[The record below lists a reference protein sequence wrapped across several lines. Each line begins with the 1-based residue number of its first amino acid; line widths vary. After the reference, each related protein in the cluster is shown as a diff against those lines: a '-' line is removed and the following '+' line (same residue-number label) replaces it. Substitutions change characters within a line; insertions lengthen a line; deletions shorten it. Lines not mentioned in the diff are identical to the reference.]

1 MADKRD
7 YYEVLGVEK
16 NASSDQIKSA
26 YRKLALKYHPDKN
39 PGDKEA
45 EAKFK
50 EAAEAYEVLS
60 DSDKRARYDRYGHEG
75 VGGSYSANMN
85 DIFAHFGNIFGGGG
99 GGSIFDDIFGFG
111 GGRSRGPQK
120 GADIRCTIELEFEE
134 PAKTTEKTINVQR
147 REVCSS
153 CHGSCCSDGSKKT
166 NCPRCQGRGVILQ
179 QQGFFSI
186 QQTCPSCRG
195 KGFKIDN
202 PCKKCQ
208 GKGYEIVTKTISVKV
223 PAGISDGMQIRV
235 AGEGEKL
242 QNDAIRGDL
251 YCEIEIKSHPYFIR
265 KNDNVILGLPITFT
279 QAILG
284 AKIDIPTIYGTNT
297 LTIPAGTQN
306 GDILKLSGK
315 GFPNVSG
322 RGKGDQVVQI
332 VVEIPKGITKDQRKF
347 LEEFAKLE
355 KDSMTP
361 LRKNFWETVKKEEAK
376 KAKEQEKEKK

>member
-39 PGDKEA
+39 PGDQEA

-75 VGGSYSANMN
+75 VGGAYSTNMN

-99 GGSIFDDIFGFG
+99 GGSIFDDLFGFG

-120 GADIRCTIELEFEE
+120 GADIRCTIDLEFEE
-134 PAKTTEKTINVQR
+134 PARTTEKTINVQR

-153 CHGSCCSDGSKKT
+153 CHGSCCSEGSKKT

-186 QQTCPSCRG
+186 QQTMR
-195 KGFKIDN
+195 
-202 PCKKCQ
+202 
-208 GKGYEIVTKTISVKV
+208 
-223 PAGISDGMQIRV
+223 
-235 AGEGEKL
+235 
-242 QNDAIRGDL
+242 
-251 YCEIEIKSHPYFIR
+251 
-265 KNDNVILGLPITFT
+265 
-279 QAILG
+279 
-284 AKIDIPTIYGTNT
+284 
-297 LTIPAGTQN
+297 
-306 GDILKLSGK
+306 
-315 GFPNVSG
+315 FP
-322 RGKGDQVVQI
+322 
-332 VVEIPKGITKDQRKF
+332 
-347 LEEFAKLE
+347 LA
-355 KDSMTP
+355 
-361 LRKNFWETVKKEEAK
+361 
-376 KAKEQEKEKK
+376 